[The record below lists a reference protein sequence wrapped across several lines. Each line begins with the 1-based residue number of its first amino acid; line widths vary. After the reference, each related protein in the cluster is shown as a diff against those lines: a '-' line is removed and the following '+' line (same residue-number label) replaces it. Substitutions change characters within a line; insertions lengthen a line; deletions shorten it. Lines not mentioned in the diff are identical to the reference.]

1 MKSNYWIEFV
11 TLFIYNKVFFSF
23 LLFIISFYTSYSQQ
37 IEKVDFIDVKATVQP
52 IFAEKK
58 VKATASYTFK
68 ILKKCD
74 SIYLDAPN
82 IYLLNTKNFN
92 SQIKIVSKNKKIW
105 VFADFKVN
113 KTYKICF
120 SYEAIPKK
128 ALYFFKNQIWTQGQ
142 GKYTSNWLP
151 SINDM
156 NDKIEFNI
164 SYIIPSEK
172 KIVANGILKSVTKN
186 EKFST
191 WEYKMTKPISSYLVA
206 FAVGDFS
213 KKIIKSKTNTLIEL
227 YYPTNDSLHFEPTYR
242 FSGEIFN
249 FLESEIGFKY
259 PWVNYK
265 QVPLHDFMYAGMEN
279 TTATFFS
286 DNFIVD
292 STGFNDRNYINV
304 NAHELAHQWF
314 GNLVTEKSGSDHWL
328 HEGFASYYALLAEKE
343 IFGEDNYYWKLY
355 QSSEQ
360 LRSLSEEGK
369 GEALNDPGAS
379 SITFYEKGAW
389 ALHILREKVGDEVF
403 KKGIKN
409 YLFKYQFQNVKI
421 KDFLI
426 EIELVYGMNLND
438 FENDWINQTKFQYE
452 QVYKSLMKS
461 KFMRDYLNL
470 LSLRPR
476 SISSKIF
483 DFEKALNSSNVFLG
497 QEVVYQLQ
505 NESISQ
511 TLPFYKKAFQT
522 NNIHIRQAIA
532 TSMNK
537 IPTELKTDYESLLDD
552 KSYLTQEIALGNLC
566 ANFYGDRL
574 SYLNKIDTV
583 IGFRDKN
590 IRQVWLFMALITE
603 DYKQEKKDL
612 YANELK
618 QYSSLIYGYAVR
630 EKAFEFIDYLSLW
643 DHETIYNLINASQHH
658 YWRFRASSRE
668 ILNKLLKI
676 DTYKKQIILLS
687 NTMDDKSQS
696 FLSKLMKEN

>member
-1 MKSNYWIEFV
+1 
-11 TLFIYNKVFFSF
+11 
-23 LLFIISFYTSYSQQ
+23 
-37 IEKVDFIDVKATVQP
+37 
-52 IFAEKK
+52 
-58 VKATASYTFK
+58 
-68 ILKKCD
+68 
-74 SIYLDAPN
+74 
-82 IYLLNTKNFN
+82 
-92 SQIKIVSKNKKIW
+92 
-105 VFADFKVN
+105 
-113 KTYKICF
+113 
-120 SYEAIPKK
+120 
-128 ALYFFKNQIWTQGQ
+128 
-142 GKYTSNWLP
+142 
-151 SINDM
+151 M
-156 NDKIEFNI
+156 NDKMEFNM
-164 SYIIPSEK
+164 SYIIPSKK
-172 KIVANGILKSVTKN
+172 KIVANGVLKSVTKN

-191 WEYKMTKPISSYLVA
+191 WEYKMTKPISSYLLA

-213 KKIIKSKTNTLIEL
+213 KKIIKSSTNTLIEL

-242 FSGEIFN
+242 FSKEIFN

-259 PWVNYK
+259 PWENYK

-314 GNLVTEKSGSDHWL
+314 GNLVTEQSGSDHWL
-328 HEGFASYYALLAEKE
+328 HEGFASYYALLTEKE
-343 IFGEDNYYWKLY
+343 IFGDDTYYWKLY

-426 EIELVYGMNLND
+426 ELELVYGMNLND

-452 QVYKSLMKS
+452 QVYKSLIKS
-461 KFMRDYLNL
+461 KFMRDYFNL

-476 SISSKIF
+476 SISSKKF

-532 TSMNK
+532 MSMTK
-537 IPTELKTDYESLLDD
+537 IPTELKKDYESLLDD
-552 KSYLTQEIALGNLC
+552 KSYITQEIAFGNLC

-612 YANELK
+612 YVNELK
-618 QYSSLIYGYAVR
+618 QYSSSNYGYAVR

-658 YWRFRASSRE
+658 YWRFRTSSRE
-668 ILNKLLKI
+668 MLNKLLII

-687 NTMDDKSQS
+687 NTLDHKSQN
-696 FLSKLMKEN
+696 FLSKVMEEN